1 MKIRNIR
8 IGISFFVMGL
18 FILSFF
24 GGEKISIFLSNKLS
38 FFQFTPSLLRFI
50 VVAGGLS
57 SFGFFIIFLLTIVF
71 GRVYCSF
78 LCPLGIF
85 QDVMIFFSRKTIKRR
100 KNGYQKPYNLIR
112 YSILILTV
120 LSSILG
126 TLIFINFLDPY
137 SFFGRIATNLFKPL
151 FVFVN
156 NVVVS
161 IFEKFDIYALS
172 MIELHQIT
180 PLILIVTLLLFF
192 ILLVMSIFRGRMYC
206 NTICPVGTLLGI
218 VSRFSIF
225 KITINKEK
233 CTSCGQCENECRA
246 GCIDVR
252 NQTVDPTRCVVCF
265 DCLKTCSESAV
276 EYNQAIKKKDK
287 KIDLSRRNLLKDS
300 VSTAGSMI
308 LLNFP
313 LRLFSKKIVPEGKS
327 VPITPPG
334 SLSVDHFTA
343 TCTACHLCVSACP
356 SKVIKPTFLK
366 YGLAGIMQPSMDF
379 KQGYCEYECN
389 ICGKVCP
396 TGAIQSISLEKKKLI
411 QIGKVHF
418 IEDYC
423 VVYKNDED
431 CGACAEICPTHA
443 VFTVERDNVFYIE
456 TDVDFCI
463 GCGACEHVCPEV
475 PKAIFVDGNRVH
487 EKAKKP
493 FSDEE
498 PVQIQAPQ
506 DYEDFPF

>member
-24 GGEKISIFLSNKLS
+24 GGEKLSIFLSNKLS
-38 FFQFTPSLLRFI
+38 FFQFTPSLLKFI
-50 VVAGGLS
+50 IVAGGLS
-57 SFGFFIIFLLTIVF
+57 SFGFFIIFLLTIAF
-71 GRVYCSF
+71 GRVYCSC

-85 QDVMIFFSRKTIKRR
+85 QDVIIFFSKKIGKRKE
-100 KNGYQKPYNLIR
+100 NGYQKPYNLIR

-120 LSSILG
+120 ISSLIG

-151 FVFVN
+151 YAFVN
-156 NVVVS
+156 NVIVS
-161 IFEKFDIYALS
+161 IFERFDIYAFS
-172 MIELHQIT
+172 IIEIHQVT
-180 PLILIVTLLLFF
+180 PLILTATLLLFL
-192 ILLVMSIFRGRMYC
+192 ILLVMSIFYGRMYC

-218 VSRFSIF
+218 LSRFSVF
-225 KITINKEK
+225 KIYIDKEK
-233 CTSCGQCENECRA
+233 CSSCGQCERKCRA

-252 NQTVDPTRCVVCF
+252 NQTVDPTRCIACF
-265 DCLKTCSESAV
+265 DCLEVCPKSAV
-276 EYNQAIKKKDK
+276 EYNLTIKNKENKLDISK
-287 KIDLSRRNLLKDS
+287 RKLLKNS
-300 VSTAGSMI
+300 VSVVGSMI
-308 LLNFP
+308 LINFP
-313 LRLFSKKIVPEGKS
+313 LRLFSKKSVQEGKS

-334 SLSVDHFTA
+334 SISIEHFTS
-343 TCTACHLCVSACP
+343 TCTACHLCVNVCP
-356 SKVIKPTFLK
+356 SKVLKPTFLE
-366 YGLAGIMQPSMDF
+366 YGLTGIMQPSMDF

-396 TGAIQSISLEKKKLI
+396 TGAIKPLSLEEKKLT

-423 VVYKNDED
+423 VVYKNNED

-443 VFTVERDNVFYIE
+443 VFTVEKDNVFYIE

-463 GCGACEHVCPEV
+463 GCGACEHVCPEI

-487 EKAKKP
+487 GKAKKP
-493 FSDEE
+493 FSGEE
-498 PVQIQAPQ
+498 PVRKLKPQ
-506 DYEDFPF
+506 EDKDFPF